1 MALIEAV
8 FRRPTTDRVIPF
20 SVIASDA
27 RVPIDEV
34 EHLVMKALS

>member
-8 FRRPTTDRVIPF
+8 FRRPAGARILPF
-20 SVIASDA
+20 STIAQETKL
-27 RVPIDEV
+27 PENEV